1 MAFGEGIGGSYRR
14 VEEPT
19 RQWPVMVKEVLEA
32 LDVRPGGRYV
42 DCTLG
47 GGGHSDAILERA
59 QPGGTLVGID
69 ADASAIERTSAKLE
83 RFGQAFRAVRG
94 NFRDVGDLCRQM
106 EFAPVNGVLMDLG
119 LSSDQL
125 ETGAGFSFQRETP
138 LDMRFGEEGV
148 PASEIVNTYGEQE
161 LADIIF
167 KYGEEPASRR
177 IARRIVEARPI
188 ETSAQLAKAVEQAVG
203 RRARSKTHP
212 ATRTFQAL
220 RIAAN
225 TELDALAAALPQAHG
240 LLGFG
245 ARIAVL
251 SYHSLEDRIVK
262 EYFRRESR
270 DCICPPGLPECRCG
284 HKATLRL
291 VTRGAVKPSASEI
304 AANPRARSAR
314 LRAAERIAAVAA

>member
-1 MAFGEGIGGSYRR
+1 MLD
-14 VEEPT
+14 
-19 RQWPVMVKEVLEA
+19 EVLAA
-32 LDVRPGGRYV
+32 LNVQPGGRYI

-47 GGGHSDAILERA
+47 GGGHAEAILERA

-69 ADASAIERTSAKLE
+69 ADAAAIERSSERLA
-83 RFGQAFRAVRG
+83 RFGDAFRPAHG
-94 NFRDVGDLCRQM
+94 NFRDIGDICR
-106 EFAPVNGVLMDLG
+106 EIGYSPVNGVLLDLG

-125 ETGAGFSFQRETP
+125 ESGEGFSFQRDTP
-138 LDMRFGEEGV
+138 LDMRFGGEGES
-148 PASEIVNTYGEQE
+148 AAEIVNKYSESA
-161 LADIIF
+161 LADLIF

-188 ETSAQLAKAVEQAVG
+188 ETSGQLAKAVEQAVG
-203 RRARSKTHP
+203 RRASSKTHP

-262 EYFRRESR
+262 DYFRRESR

-291 VTRGAVKPSASEI
+291 VTRGAMKPSPSEI
-304 AANPRARSAR
+304 AANPRARSAK
-314 LRAAERIAAVAA
+314 LRVAERIAAIAA

>member
-1 MAFGEGIGGSYRR
+1 MA
-14 VEEPT
+14 EPT
-19 RQWPVMVKEVLEA
+19 RHVPVMVKEVLEA